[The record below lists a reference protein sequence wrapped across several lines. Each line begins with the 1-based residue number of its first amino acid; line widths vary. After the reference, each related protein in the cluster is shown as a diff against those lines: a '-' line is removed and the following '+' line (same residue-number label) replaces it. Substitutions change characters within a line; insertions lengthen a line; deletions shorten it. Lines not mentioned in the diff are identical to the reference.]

1 MSYIQELLDQY
12 HPDKYD
18 DLLIDII
25 KQMKADLAEMLDDR
39 SEVNRLIQQYH
50 NDSVG
55 LLIDIIKQMKARKE
69 EIE

>member
-25 KQMKADLAEMLDDR
+25 KQMKE
-39 SEVNRLIQQYH
+39 
-50 NDSVG
+50 
-55 LLIDIIKQMKARKE
+55 RKE
-69 EIE
+69 EVNDE